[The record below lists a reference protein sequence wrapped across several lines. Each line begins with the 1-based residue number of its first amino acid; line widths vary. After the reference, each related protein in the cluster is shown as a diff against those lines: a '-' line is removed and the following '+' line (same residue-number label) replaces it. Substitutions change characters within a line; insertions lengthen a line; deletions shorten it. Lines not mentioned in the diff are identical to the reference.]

1 MAWGAKGGRGVD
13 DLVER
18 LTCDDPS
25 LTSLHVFASRKF
37 GIEVRPNVDFADQAC
52 NIACS
57 MQRRGFSNFLI
68 FSGSAETVPGAAR
81 KYHTK
86 RAVCKWPSFNP
97 TDSWYAWCYAGCQ
110 YLVGL
115 YLPRR

>member
-18 LTCDDPS
+18 LTRGDPS

-37 GIEVRPNVDFADQAC
+37 GREVRPNVADQAC

-57 MQRRGFSNFLI
+57 MQLGKFLNPLI
-68 FSGSAETVPGAAR
+68 STGSAEALPGAAR
-81 KYHTK
+81 KYHSE
-86 RAVCKWPSFNP
+86 RAVCKWPSFDT

-110 YLVGL
+110 YLFGL